1 MRPRSQATQYNEDA
15 VVCRHHPRQAM
26 ANSAPLGNGRR
37 FCCPWSSGYQP
48 LPSSYFSPHFHLRT
62 PGFSRLFHRREGTL
76 STMVADEMYIRLKE
90 IHRDACASGRYQ
102 VSYYLLSA
110 MLHLA
115 SEMGDKARLLEI
127 SREASERR
135 AWLEVHE
142 PTHPLATRPGYPG
155 AFEVLASIA
164 LARVQ

>member
-1 MRPRSQATQYNEDA
+1 M
-15 VVCRHHPRQAM
+15 
-26 ANSAPLGNGRR
+26 SAP
-37 FCCPWSSGYQP
+37 SS
-48 LPSSYFSPHFHLRT
+48 
-62 PGFSRLFHRREGTL
+62 
-76 STMVADEMYIRLKE
+76 DEMYGRLMA
-90 IHRDACASGRYQ
+90 IHHDACTTSHYA

-110 MLHLA
+110 MMHLA